1 MTTCESIEKFPV
13 VMLYDHLSSVSA
25 AMTTFTHLTQELE
38 TEYEPELR
46 VWRMDDAA
54 SPEFI
59 EEANADISSA
69 EVILLSVRGNQP
81 WPIPFQHW
89 KDGTEGLPG
98 ESMAAPQ
105 AVVAVI
111 EADEDGA
118 PSSHMNWNDILGSG
132 ATQIHPEVFVC
143 EAKARQSTEEQSM
156 QGHEFFG
163 SADENLAEIH
173 SN

>member
-38 TEYEPELR
+38 TEFEPELR

-59 EEANADISSA
+59 REANADIASA

-81 WPIPFQHW
+81 WPKAFQHW

-118 PSSHMNWNDILGSG
+118 PTSLMDWNDILGSG

-143 EAKARQSTEEQSM
+143 ESKSRSSAEESGM
-156 QGHEFFG
+156 EGHHLFG
-163 SADENLAEIH
+163 SARENLADIH

>member
-38 TEYEPELR
+38 TEFEPELR

-81 WPIPFQHW
+81 WPKPFQHW
-89 KDGTEGLPG
+89 KDGVEGLPG

-143 EAKARQSTEEQSM
+143 EAKAKRSMEEQAM
-156 QGHEFFG
+156 EDHEFFG

>member
-38 TEYEPELR
+38 AEFAPELR

-59 EEANADISSA
+59 QEANADISSA
-69 EVILLSVRGNQP
+69 EVILLSVRGNEP
-81 WPIPFQHW
+81 WPKAFQHW
-89 KDGTEGLPG
+89 ADGSEGLPG

-111 EADEDGA
+111 EADEDGT
-118 PSSHMNWNDILGSG
+118 PSSVKNWNDLLGSG

-143 EAKARQSTEEQSM
+143 ETKAKESAEEDD
-156 QGHEFFG
+156 
-163 SADENLAEIH
+163 ADEQISFGAAGVNLADIQ